1 MEEGGTSI
9 RILQEASRAELVQ
22 RAPAFLDGER
32 TAVSVDVDVERCS
45 PRYHETSLALESIE
59 ERGSDVSKTTLH
71 CFHALPSSLQSSR
84 DIIPGLFLDDALSR
98 VDRDSNLILTFTLC
112 VM

>member
-1 MEEGGTSI
+1 MGGTSI

-45 PRYHETSLALESIE
+45 SRYHETSLALESIE

-71 CFHALPSSLQSSR
+71 CFHALPSSSR
-84 DIIPGLFLDDALSR
+84 HHPRSLSR
-98 VDRDSNLILTFTLC
+98 VDRDSISF
-112 VM
+112 

>member
-1 MEEGGTSI
+1 MLLQVWEVEEGGTSI

-45 PRYHETSLALESIE
+45 PRYHETSLALES
-59 ERGSDVSKTTLH
+59 
-71 CFHALPSSLQSSR
+71 
-84 DIIPGLFLDDALSR
+84 SR
-98 VDRDSNLILTFTLC
+98 VLEKAAQVTLAVLNVGC
-112 VM
+112 AGSPSKISKYRVVSRCACRNSSHKS